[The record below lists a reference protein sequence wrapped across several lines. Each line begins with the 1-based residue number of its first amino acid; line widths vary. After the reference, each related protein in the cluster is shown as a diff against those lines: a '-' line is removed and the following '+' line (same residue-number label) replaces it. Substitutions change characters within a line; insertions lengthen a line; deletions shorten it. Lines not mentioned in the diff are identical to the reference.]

1 MRVWDRFADLTYLD
15 AAPDEAEGSNDQDI
29 LTSALNEPGGVLA
42 WALLDALSA
51 PNPQRGVGLGAEL
64 TPRFSRVVG
73 AAGRAGL
80 LARVY
85 LFRALAYFD
94 AIDPGW
100 TEAHMRPLLA
110 WNQPESLPLWKSY
123 SQGKAGSARLFN
135 SLKPTLLQAFERQ
148 DLSDHEY
155 EGLFSQI
162 LSVGIWHRQGDA
174 AEYNLTTAEIKRAL
188 TVGPPAVRRNASWNL
203 WRMMGEADGVPKD
216 KAERWRT
223 VYGPLFADIWPLD
236 ARLRSE
242 QTTRNIIHMVLECE
256 GAFPDA
262 VEAVL
267 DLIVPYQLY
276 ALAHSLRLEPDT
288 TS

>member
-1 MRVWDRFADLTYLD
+1 M
-15 AAPDEAEGSNDQDI
+15 Q
-29 LTSALNEPGGVLA
+29 
-42 WALLDALSA
+42 
-51 PNPQRGVGLGAEL
+51 
-64 TPRFSRVVG
+64 
-73 AAGRAGL
+73 
-80 LARVY
+80 
-85 LFRALAYFD
+85 
-94 AIDPGW
+94 
-100 TEAHMRPLLA
+100 PLLA
-110 WNQPESLPLWKSY
+110 WNQPGSLPLWKSY
-123 SQGKAGSARLFN
+123 SQGQTGSAHLFN

-188 TVGPPAVRRNASWNL
+188 TVGPPAVRQNASWNL

-223 VYGPLFADIWPLD
+223 VYGPLFRDIWPLD

-262 VEAVL
+262 VESVL

-276 ALAHSLRLEPDT
+276 ALAHSLRLEPRHDELVRQFPAAFVRLANAIIDPAQFPVPNDLAT
-288 TS
+288 LLQECVAENPAVANEPSYIRLFGLRRQRGA